1 MKTRHML
8 IPALL
13 GLLAP
18 IAASALTPA
27 WNTPRGPAVEE
38 SRSNVVEVKY
48 SKWFY
53 HCNNMTSSHGR
64 QRCYQKHGLNYQ
76 GKRVKSGM

>member
-1 MKTRHML
+1 MKAHHIL

-13 GLLAP
+13 FLFAP
-18 IAASALTPA
+18 NAASALTPA
-27 WNTPRGPAVEE
+27 WKAPQSSTVEGSRG
-38 SRSNVVEVKY
+38 NIVEVKY

-76 GKRVKSGM
+76 GKRVKSGL